1 MKKKQKIS
9 GKITHNHLRPLS
21 GKIGQRL
28 FSTQQSDPRPR
39 LFCPVRAC
47 EAVFSPEWGNDPHQ
61 APKSRIRPHKGKVEK
76 SPDKSTG
83 RGVKKEQEKG

>member
-28 FSTQQSDPRPR
+28 FSTQQSDPRLH
-39 LFCPVRAC
+39 LFRPVRAR
-47 EAVFSPEWGNDPHQ
+47 EAVFSPGWGNDPSQ
-61 APKSRIRPHKGKVEK
+61 APKSRIRPHKGKIEK
-76 SPDKSTG
+76 IPG
-83 RGVKKEQEKG
+83 